1 MTDSSVDTKKKNE
14 EFKRKIKRDW
24 DNYISTFDEKLDN
37 IWNFV
42 MYNDFMSEEMKKIS
56 REIRFLKEDVES
68 KDSKIGRLKE
78 DVDDLI
84 YRNRKL
90 SNKLEKAKPS
100 KTNKKRKREDDKW
113 FNKEKR
119 KKPKTFVAINKDD
132 VNKLL
137 LRVFQNLKS
146 IDDIINLKEDP
157 NRFNYFSNLKYK
169 KLYNLI
175 PSLENLQK
183 VIGMKRVKDDV
194 FKMICYFI
202 HGLNGNGELNHC
214 VITGPPGVGKTT
226 LASILGDIYLG
237 LGFLKNNNFIVAKR
251 SDLIGKYCGHTAVQT
266 QEVIDKADGGVLFI
280 DEVYSLGNPGK
291 RDVFTKECIDT
302 INQNLTEKGDKFL
315 CIIAGYEDDVE
326 KCFFAYNKGLERRFP
341 LRFKIDK
348 YDSSE
353 LLLILKKF
361 INEEFWKIE
370 DDKYILKLLKDN
382 KELFIYYGGDMKIL
396 FQNAKKIFS
405 LRLMNEKIDL
415 VNNDKV
421 LKNVDFKGALKEF
434 KLNRKTKEIPE
445 FVKNMFM

>member
-1 MTDSSVDTKKKNE
+1 MTDSSTDTKKQNE

-24 DNYISTFDEKLDN
+24 DNYITTFDEKLDN

-42 MYNDFMSEEMKKIS
+42 MYNDFMSEEMKKFS

-68 KDSKIGRLKE
+68 KDSKIGRLEE
-78 DVDDLI
+78 DLDDLI

-90 SNKLEKAKPS
+90 SKKLEKNKPEQS
-100 KTNKKRKREDDKW
+100 NKRKREDDKW
-113 FNKEKR
+113 FNKERR
-119 KKPKTFVAINKDD
+119 KKPKTFVAINKNDI
-132 VNKLL
+132 NKML
-137 LRVFQNLKS
+137 LRVFENLKS
-146 IDDIINLKEDP
+146 IDHIIGMKNDP

-175 PSLENLQK
+175 PSLEKLQK
-183 VIGMKRVKDDV
+183 VIGMKRVKEDV

-202 HGLNGNGELNHC
+202 HGLNGTGELNHC

-266 QEVIDKADGGVLFI
+266 QEVIDKAEGGVLFI

-348 YDSSE
+348 YDSNE

-361 INEEFWKIE
+361 TNEEFWKIE
-370 DDKYILKLLKDN
+370 DDKFILKLLKDN
-382 KELFIYYGGDMKIL
+382 KDLFKYYGGDMKIL

-415 VNNDKV
+415 INNDKI
-421 LKNVDFKGALKEF
+421 LKNIDFKGALKEF
-434 KLNRKTKEIPE
+434 KLNRKSNEMPE

>member
-1 MTDSSVDTKKKNE
+1 MTDSSTDTKKQNE

-24 DNYISTFDEKLDN
+24 DNYITTFDEKLDN

-42 MYNDFMSEEMKKIS
+42 MYNDFMSEEMKKFS

-68 KDSKIGRLKE
+68 KDSKIGRLEE
-78 DVDDLI
+78 DLDDLI

-90 SNKLEKAKPS
+90 SKKLEKNKPEKS
-100 KTNKKRKREDDKW
+100 NKRKREDDKW
-113 FNKEKR
+113 FNKERR
-119 KKPKTFVAINKDD
+119 KKPKTFVAINKNDI
-132 VNKLL
+132 NKML
-137 LRVFQNLKS
+137 LRVFENLKS
-146 IDDIINLKEDP
+146 IDHIIGMKNDP

-175 PSLENLQK
+175 PSLEKLQK
-183 VIGMKRVKDDV
+183 VIGMKRVKEDV

-202 HGLNGNGELNHC
+202 HGLNGTGELNHC

-266 QEVIDKADGGVLFI
+266 QEVIDKAEGGVLFI

-348 YDSSE
+348 YDSNE

-361 INEEFWKIE
+361 TNEEFWKIE
-370 DDKYILKLLKDN
+370 DDKFILKLLKDN
-382 KELFIYYGGDMKIL
+382 KDLFKYYGGDMKIL

-415 VNNDKV
+415 INNDKI
-421 LKNVDFKGALKEF
+421 LKNIDFKGALKEF
-434 KLNRKTKEIPE
+434 KLNRKSNEMPE